1 MGDLSGIVI
10 RQRYLR
16 AAARRRTRSGA
27 AGFGGATGIPRTPA
41 PGKPAFTET
50 ATSIARAWPDERIA
64 LSRHRTGAR
73 SSRRK
78 RGLIRRFGLV
88 FPAAIFAVI
97 AIIGVAVGGKLFAPG
112 SSAFSAVQ
120 AIEMVPGSHTM
131 AALEA
136 ERAQLIAM
144 TAAARTLT
152 VVAKPKL
159 AKPAEVAAANPGTTT
174 GGTGGIV
181 YVTSTP
187 PDPGSAQSIAYNM
200 MGGFG
205 FSPTTFF
212 GCLKDLWNRE
222 SGWRYDAENPSGAF
236 GIPQALPGS
245 KMASAGADW
254 QTNPA
259 TQIKWGLG
267 YIKAIYG
274 DPCKAWAFEEA
285 NGYY

>member
-1 MGDLSGIVI
+1 M
-10 RQRYLR
+10 
-16 AAARRRTRSGA
+16 
-27 AGFGGATGIPRTPA
+27 
-41 PGKPAFTET
+41 
-50 ATSIARAWPDERIA
+50 
-64 LSRHRTGAR
+64 SRHRTGAR

-78 RGLIRRFGLV
+78 QGLIRRFGIV
-88 FPAAIFAVI
+88 FPAAIVAVI
-97 AIIGVAVGGKLFAPG
+97 AVTGVAVGIKVFAPG

-136 ERAQLIAM
+136 ERSQLIAR

-159 AKPAEVAAANPGTTT
+159 ASPAVVAAANAVTT
-174 GGTGGIV
+174 GGTGSGSGGSGGIV

-200 MGGFG
+200 LASFG

-212 GCLKDLWNRE
+212 GCLKDIWNRE
-222 SGWRYDAENPSGAF
+222 SGWRYDAENASGAF